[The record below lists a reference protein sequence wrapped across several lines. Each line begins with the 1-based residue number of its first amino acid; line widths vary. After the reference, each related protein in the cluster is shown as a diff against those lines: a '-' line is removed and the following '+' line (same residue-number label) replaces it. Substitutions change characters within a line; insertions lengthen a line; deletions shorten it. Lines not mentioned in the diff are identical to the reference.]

1 MADSRCFIQFPHPG
15 YEHQPDPSGHKAWN
29 TYANAHARKFMQF
42 AGQWTDERGQQH
54 SGKMRAW
61 GEWEAQSDL
70 LQELDR
76 PDSSELPRYLWLPYY
91 TDQTYGYE
99 RLHNT
104 DSFIFGERI
113 LYSNCKQAKR
123 PNLRNL
129 ERGSVI
135 AFGSKRDTAG
145 CSTPSCRRRLI
156 RLPGSRHAFCTRRP
170 CARRIP
176 ARDRRPAG
184 QKRCDRNAP
193 ALPRSHTQRPHG
205 RHVQLLPRRPRRG
218 QRRIRASQHRVPR
231 SLFHADPRPGIQEE
245 SPPARNSE
253 RTLALHRRTSPRCGP
268 GPGNPRINAR
278 ASPVLISALGRQA
291 TSTKHGYRGTFKR
304 WTSIARCH
312 TPKCSAMSVGIIVGT
327 ASPLATET
335 TTHQRQ

>member
-135 AFGSKRDTAG
+135 AFGSKKRHGWVLDTVLSSPTH
-145 CSTPSCRRRLI
+145 STSWQQTRILHSQAMCPTHSC
-156 RLPGSRHAFCTRRP
+156 T
-170 CARRIP
+170 
-176 ARDRRPAG
+176 
-184 QKRCDRNAP
+184 
-193 ALPRSHTQRPHG
+193 
-205 RHVQLLPRRPRRG
+205 
-218 QRRIRASQHRVPR
+218 
-231 SLFHADPRPGIQEE
+231 
-245 SPPARNSE
+245 
-253 RTLALHRRTSPRCGP
+253 
-268 GPGNPRINAR
+268 
-278 ASPVLISALGRQA
+278 
-291 TSTKHGYRGTFKR
+291 
-304 WTSIARCH
+304 
-312 TPKCSAMSVGIIVGT
+312 
-327 ASPLATET
+327 
-335 TTHQRQ
+335 